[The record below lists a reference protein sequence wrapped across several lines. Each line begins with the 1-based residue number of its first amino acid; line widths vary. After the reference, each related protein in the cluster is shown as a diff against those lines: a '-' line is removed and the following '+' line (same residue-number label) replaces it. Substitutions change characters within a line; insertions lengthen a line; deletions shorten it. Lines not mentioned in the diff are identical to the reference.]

1 MPLFTDFDSNS
12 RTYTMFAVIKTGGK
26 QYVVREGDVFHV
38 EKLGIGAGGSLLFE
52 EVLLIDDGEKT
63 LIGTPLVPSAVVKAD
78 VLETLRDEKVLV
90 FKKKRRKQFRRTR
103 GHRQSLAKIR
113 ILKIY
118 PDRTVVPADDLAV
131 VKAPIVAPA
140 PVVVKPRVKAPKP
153 APEPVAEKAGRKPSA
168 KKPAAKKAAKPK
180 KAADSGKP
188 KVRAKKAAK

>member
-1 MPLFTDFDSNS
+1 
-12 RTYTMFAVIKTGGK
+12 MFAVIKTGGK

-63 LIGTPLVPSAVVKAD
+63 LVGTPLVPNAVVKAD

-90 FKKKRRKQFRRTR
+90 FKKKRRKQFRRTH
-103 GHRQSLAKIR
+103 GHRQSLAKVR

-118 PDRTVVPADDLAV
+118 PDRTVVPAGDLAV
-131 VKAPIVAPA
+131 VQAPIVVPA
-140 PVVVKPRVKAPKP
+140 PIEAKPKVKAPKP
-153 APEPVAEKAGRKPSA
+153 APKPVAEVPAAKRSA
-168 KKPAAKKAAKPK
+168 KKPAAGKTVKPK

-188 KVRAKKAAK
+188 KARAKKAAK